1 MTGVSTQTVSRVIN
15 KRPDVSPQ
23 TREAVEAAIA
33 ETGFQPSAVA
43 RSLVHRRS
51 QTLGVIVAGLRY
63 FGVAQTLNGITEEAQ
78 AAGYGVLL
86 KEIDSSETV
95 DIGPVFDFMIAH
107 QVEGIIVAAPQIGAN
122 IDTVRGQLPSTSP
135 PIVFLK
141 SEPSPAYATI
151 VIDNRGGARL
161 ATEHLL
167 ALGRRRIAH
176 LGGPAAWHEAEDR
189 EAGWRDAL
197 LAAGSNLDPWP
208 PARGRPRAASS
219 AFEELIARDPRI
231 DGVFVANDQM
241 ALGVLRAAG
250 QLGIRVPDDVAVVGF
265 DGLDEGAQFT
275 PSLTTVVQPLRE
287 LGELAVRGAIAAT
300 NGGAGV
306 AAARSQV
313 LATELLIRE
322 SAPAIELR
330 AEAEGG
336 RDARPRRDRRVRRS
350 AGVGRAAEAPDSC
363 HLPTTPTFD
372 RGDSP
377 AGRASRIIMQVSC
390 IIPRDRGRMTGW
402 SCKPWLETV
411 TDGRPALS

>member
-95 DIGPVFDFMIAH
+95 DIGAGLRLHDRAPGRGHHRRGPADRRQHRHGPGPASQH
-107 QVEGIIVAAPQIGAN
+107 VAADRVPQVGAVAR
-122 IDTVRGQLPSTSP
+122 VRDHRHRQPGRGTPRDRAPARAGPTPDRPSRGAGRVARGRGP
-135 PIVFLK
+135 
-141 SEPSPAYATI
+141 
-151 VIDNRGGARL
+151 RGGLARC
-161 ATEHLL
+161 
-167 ALGRRRIAH
+167 
-176 LGGPAAWHEAEDR
+176 PARPQA
-189 EAGWRDAL
+189 
-197 LAAGSNLDPWP
+197 SNQDPWP
-208 PARGRPRAASS
+208 PARGRPRAGSS

-300 NGGAGV
+300 NGGAGA

-313 LATELLIRE
+313 LATELVIRE
-322 SAPAIELR
+322 SAPAI
-330 AEAEGG
+330 
-336 RDARPRRDRRVRRS
+336 S
-350 AGVGRAAEAPDSC
+350 
-363 HLPTTPTFD
+363 
-372 RGDSP
+372 
-377 AGRASRIIMQVSC
+377 
-390 IIPRDRGRMTGW
+390 
-402 SCKPWLETV
+402 
-411 TDGRPALS
+411 